1 MLVVISDLHLTD
13 GTTGSTIGASAFRD
27 FNQNL
32 RELAYDASWRDNRT
46 AQVTDPD
53 APDKYY
59 DPIDSF
65 DIVLL
70 GDIFDVIRS
79 TRWTDDNCP
88 IRPWPTDNVPD
99 WENAFGDKVEEIT
112 NAILA
117 NNREALGKLRAITC
131 NGNEPI
137 KIPQSKDGHP
147 NHQQAFKRVTARIFY
162 LVGNH
167 DWVYLCKG
175 ERYDRIRQQLCDA
188 MGLANDPKTP
198 FPYDLAVEHHP
209 TLHKMM
215 REHSVFLRHG
225 DLYDEFNFDEANGR
239 RDVASLG
246 DALVIELIN
255 RFPIAVQEALAD
267 HPNFD
272 QSFVDDLKE
281 IANVRPLNSLPAW
294 LNSLLER
301 FKAHGMHRS
310 MRREVQRVWNQLV
323 ENLLRSEFIRAQD
336 KFGFQPVDKLQALLR
351 ASRFVAVH
359 RAERV
364 LEIGETVSRLVSS
377 TLDHYAH
384 AASKEPWLASGRVRY
399 VIYGHTHNQRV
410 VPLDLRIV
418 GDVDEELLYFNAG
431 TWKNLHEQTIFSG
444 EGAKFVS
451 YIVMAYVAFF
461 KKDER
466 SGRPFEVWSGTLAN
480 KHTVR

>member
-13 GTTGSTIGASAFRD
+13 GTTGSTIGASAFHD
-27 FNQNL
+27 FTQNL
-32 RELAYDASWRDNRT
+32 RELAYDASWRDNRA
-46 AQVTDPD
+46 AQANDPA
-53 APDKYY
+53 APDKIY

-88 IRPWPTDNVPD
+88 IRPWPTDDVPD
-99 WENAFGDKVEEIT
+99 WEMACGEKVEEIT

-117 NNREALGKLRAITC
+117 NNQEALGKLKAITDS
-131 NGNEPI
+131 GDEPL
-137 KIPQSKDGHP
+137 KIPQAKDGYP
-147 NHQQAFKRVTARIFY
+147 DHQQVFKPLTARIFY

-167 DWVYLCKG
+167 DWVYLCEG
-175 ERYDRIRQQLCDA
+175 EQYNRIRQRLCEA
-188 MGLANDPKTP
+188 IGLANDPNRP
-198 FPYDLAVEHHP
+198 FPHDLVSERHP
-209 TLHKMM
+209 VLHKLMHDH
-215 REHSVFLRHG
+215 RVFLRHG
-225 DLYDEFNFDEANGR
+225 DVYDEFNFDEAVGR
-239 RDVASLG
+239 RDRASLG

-255 RFPIAVQEALAD
+255 QFPIEVEAALGNQR
-267 HPNFD
+267 HFD
-272 QSFVDDLKE
+272 RSFIEDLKE

-301 FKAHGMHRS
+301 FKEQGMHRAT
-310 MRREVQRVWNQLV
+310 RREVQRVWNQLV
-323 ENLLRSEFIRAQD
+323 ENLLSSEFIKNQD
-336 KFGFQPVDKLQALLR
+336 KFGFQPVDKLQLLLR
-351 ASRFVAVH
+351 GTRFVAVH

-364 LEIGETVSRLVSS
+364 LELGETASRLLSS

-384 AASKEPWLASGRVRY
+384 AAASEQWLTSRRVRY

-410 VPLDLRIV
+410 VPLDRRTTT
-418 GDVDEELLYFNAG
+418 DSNDEELIYFNAG

-444 EGAKFVS
+444 EGAKFVN
-451 YIVMAYVAFF
+451 YIVMSYVAFF
-461 KKDER
+461 KDNER

-480 KHTVR
+480 RQ